1 MRKIFVK
8 LTLIIFDFIYKNQNK
23 THEKRMNKL
32 KSKVLSSDISGE
44 KNYCTSGATL
54 AIKSKNEKNVNKEKL
69 ENIIQNYLKE
79 PIKFFEYIKG
89 AKTQIHILKHAK
101 KLLSFIDE
109 NEGFIY
115 PKTGFKAFYLN
126 LILNKKI
133 GFKTPEMFV
142 LSSYN
147 INVYAFIYQF
157 YNWYCYK
164 MKLNGFESDTQDKFK
179 HVFEFCET
187 PKINTLSYEEI
198 IALKTAI
205 RRDIEAIEF
214 VKNIVVKNSMAK
226 KNLNKIK
233 QGKKVNI

>member
-1 MRKIFVK
+1 MRKFFIK
-8 LTLIIFDFIYKNQNK
+8 LTLVIFDFIYKYQNK

-32 KSKVLSSDISGE
+32 KSKVLSSNISGG

-69 ENIIQNYLKE
+69 EKIIESYLSE
-79 PIKFFEYIKG
+79 PKKFFEYIKG
-89 AKTQIHILKHAK
+89 AKTQIHILKYAK

-115 PKTGFKAFYLN
+115 PKTGLKALYLN

-133 GFKTPEMFV
+133 AFKTKEMFV
-142 LSSYN
+142 MSSYN
-147 INVYAFIYQF
+147 VNVYAFIYQF

-164 MKLNGFESDTQDKFK
+164 MKLDGFEEETQEKFK

-205 RRDIEAIEF
+205 KRDVEAIEF
-214 VKNIVVKNSMAK
+214 VKNIVVKKSMAK
-226 KNLNKIK
+226 KNLDKIK